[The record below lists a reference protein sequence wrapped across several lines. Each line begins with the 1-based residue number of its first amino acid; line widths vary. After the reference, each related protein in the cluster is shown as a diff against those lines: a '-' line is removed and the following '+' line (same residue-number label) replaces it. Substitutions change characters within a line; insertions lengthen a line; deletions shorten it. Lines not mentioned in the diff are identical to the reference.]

1 MRIEAP
7 AGLAEV
13 TQELIHS
20 FKARGAAL
28 EAMNTRAPEVL
39 LAGPAGTGKSRAV
52 LEKLHLICLLSPNVR
67 CLIVRKTLESLK
79 TSGLKTWERDVVK
92 EALLD
97 GTVNYYGGSVR
108 EPAQYR
114 YSNGS
119 SLAMAGLDKPG
130 KVMSTEWDVIYVQ
143 EATEIDEDGWLA
155 LSSRLRNGAISFQQL
170 IADCNPDHPTHW
182 LKLRCEAGATLMLH
196 SRHED
201 NPRYF
206 TEDGA
211 KTRAGQDYM
220 ARLDALTGVRKLRLR
235 DGIWAAAEG
244 VIHEEFDPALH
255 LVDPFVIPADWQRIW
270 SVDFGYVHPFVWQD
284 WAIDPDGAM
293 ILVREIYRTQT
304 LVEDHART
312 IRTLMGVG
320 PIDWETGRAREYDGL
335 PVTGWDA
342 KRPYII
348 VCDHDAEDRATLERH
363 LGWPTRPA
371 SKNVADGI
379 QATSARFR
387 LDGRGR
393 PRIMIF
399 KHSVVGGRD
408 QNLIDAKK
416 PASTGEEIPGY
427 VWNDKGKDEPLKE
440 NDDGDDAMRYAV
452 MERDVQP
459 QPRVRF
465 M

>member
-1 MRIEAP
+1 M
-7 AGLAEV
+7 
-13 TQELIHS
+13 TQVLQHT
-20 FKARGAAL
+20 FQARGAAL
-28 EAMNTRAPEVL
+28 DAMNSRAPEVL
-39 LAGPAGTGKSRAV
+39 LAGPAGTGKSRAI

-67 CLIVRKTLESLK
+67 VLMVRRTLESLK
-79 TSGLKTWERDVVK
+79 TSALVTWERDVVK
-92 EALLD
+92 EAKLD
-97 GTVNYYGGSVR
+97 GTVTYYGGSVR

-119 SLAMAGLDKPG
+119 SVAMAGLDKPD
-130 KVMSTEWDVIYVQ
+130 KVMSTEYDIIYVQ
-143 EATEIDEDGWLA
+143 EAAELDDEDGWLA

-170 IADCNPDHPTHW
+170 IADCNPSHPTHW
-182 LKLRCEAGATLMLH
+182 LKLRCDAGQTLMLH

-206 TEDGA
+206 NTDGSKTEQG
-211 KTRAGQDYM
+211 TSYM
-220 ARLDALTGVRKLRLR
+220 ARLDALSGVRRLRLR

-244 VIHEEFDPALH
+244 VIFEEFDPGIH
-255 LVDPFVIPADWQRIW
+255 TVDPFPIPEHWTRAW

-284 WAIDPDGAM
+284 WAIDPDGVM
-293 ILVREIYRTQT
+293 ILVREIYRTGM

-312 IRTLMGVG
+312 IRTLIGLG
-320 PIDWETGRAREYDGL
+320 PMDPINGRALPYAGP

-371 SKNVADGI
+371 SKNVSDGI
-379 QATSARFR
+379 QATAARFR
-387 LDGRGR
+387 MDGRGK
-393 PRIMIF
+393 PRMLLF
-399 KHSVVGGRD
+399 KNRVVGGRD
-408 QNLIDAKK
+408 QMQLDAKK
-416 PASTGEEIPGY
+416 PASTIEEIPGY
-427 VWNDKGKDEPLKE
+427 IWNDKGKDEPRKVD
-440 NDDGDDAMRYAV
+440 DDGDDAMRYMV

-459 QPRVRF
+459 RPKVRW